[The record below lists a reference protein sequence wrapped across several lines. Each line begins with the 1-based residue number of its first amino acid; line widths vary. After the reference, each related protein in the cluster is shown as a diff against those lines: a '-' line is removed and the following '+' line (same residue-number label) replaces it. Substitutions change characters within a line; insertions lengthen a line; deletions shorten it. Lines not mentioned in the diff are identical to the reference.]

1 MSSEFYCGN
10 CGASLNAGS
19 EYCGVCGT
27 STSSGDTLAQEIT
40 QSLNIFVMRR
50 RTAAIFVRTLVS
62 SIGNSTTFGLIGL
75 ALFVIDIILMRNG
88 EDWTAK
94 VLGLRV
100 IRTNGD
106 IAGLAHM
113 WTRLCLSVV
122 SGFILGIGFLWAYVD
137 RNNQT
142 LHDKL
147 SGTYVVLDVPE
158 LAERPISSGSKS
170 MIWGRVS
177 LGIAA
182 LFSIGTILSLI

>member
-1 MSSEFYCGN
+1 MSAKLHCGN
-10 CGASLNAGS
+10 CGASLSAGA

-27 STSSGDTLAQEIT
+27 STRSGDTLAQEVT
-40 QSLNIFVMRR
+40 QSLNIYVMRR

-62 SIGNSTTFGLIGL
+62 SIGNGTTFGLIGL

-113 WTRLCLSVV
+113 WTRLCLSVL
-122 SGFILGIGFLWAYVD
+122 SGVLLGIGFLWAYVD

-158 LAERPISSGSKS
+158 LAKRPISSGSKS
-170 MIWGRVS
+170 MIWGIVS

-182 LFSIGTILSLI
+182 ASIIGTLLSLI